1 MNQKPLVTV
10 ICLCYNHSK
19 FVVDSLQSV
28 INQSYENIELI
39 VVDDYSKDNSVA
51 VIKKWLKNFPK
62 IQFIAND
69 KNLGNTKVFNKA
81 VQFAKGEY
89 IIDLAADDILLP
101 NCVTLQVE
109 KFEKSKY
116 KNLGL
121 VYGNCENIY
130 ENGSFD
136 SYYFEV
142 DSNKKVIE
150 KRITGDIYK
159 TVISTGKGIC
169 SVTALIKK
177 DVFDAIGGYDE
188 SLAYEDLDFWIRL
201 SRNYEVDFIDEILV
215 QKRILTTA
223 LSTNFI
229 KKHSKI
235 NQSTYKIL
243 KKTIILNRNREED
256 LAVQKRVHYEI
267 ILAYKNRN
275 IELLFKNL
283 TLRLWLVWR
292 AIFKYDVSEKIA

>member
-1 MNQKPLVTV
+1 MQQNSLVSV
-10 ICLCYNHSK
+10 ICLCYNHSD
-19 FVVDSLQSV
+19 FVIESLQSV
-28 INQSYENIELI
+28 INQSYKNIELI
-39 VVDDYSKDNSVA
+39 IVDDCSNDNSVA
-51 VIKKWLKNFPK
+51 VIKKWLKNFSE

-69 KNLGNTKVFNKA
+69 KNLGNTKAFNKA

-101 NCVTLQVE
+101 NCVILQVE

-130 ENGSFD
+130 ENGGFD

-235 NQSTYKIL
+235 NRSTYKIL
-243 KKTIILNRNREED
+243 KKTITLNRNREED

-275 IELLFKNL
+275 IQLLFKNL